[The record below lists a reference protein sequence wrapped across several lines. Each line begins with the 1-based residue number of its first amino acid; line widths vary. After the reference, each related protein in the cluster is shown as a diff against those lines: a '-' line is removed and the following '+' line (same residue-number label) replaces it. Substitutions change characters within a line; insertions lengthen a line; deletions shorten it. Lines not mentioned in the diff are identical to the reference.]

1 MERKLVVTRA
11 VVARVLAMEAAR
23 VAETAVAAPEVARG
37 AAKAVVPEV
46 ARAAARATAAMEAVA
61 MVGAR
66 VLEVRAGVARAEG
79 ARVLEVRAG
88 VARAEAREAAVRAVA
103 ARAVARVVDRTGVK
117 MVAALAA
124 GVEVATMVV
133 ASTGC
138 IYRRWRGRHWFPSP
152 GTQTGSGT
160 PCMWGHKGTPHQC
173 TLRTVAEVV
182 ATKVAVATRAVAVAG
197 YGTHSEFR
205 EVGRVVLREA
215 PGVAKAMDSAG
226 AQGEPSAAVAT
237 SHLVAWG
244 QAVGPLEAR
253 AVASV
258 ADSSSTRVIQGRLLP
273 LPGAASAR
281 CRPSARSP
289 CSTTGAAR
297 ASR

>member
-1 MERKLVVTRA
+1 
-11 VVARVLAMEAAR
+11 MEAAR

-61 MVGAR
+61 MV
-66 VLEVRAGVARAEG
+66 G

>member
-1 MERKLVVTRA
+1 
-11 VVARVLAMEAAR
+11 MEAAR
-23 VAETAVAAPEVARG
+23 VAETVVAAPEEARG

-46 ARAAARATAAMEAVA
+46 ARAAAGGTAAMEAVA

-66 VLEVRAGVARAEG
+66 VVEVRAGVAR
-79 ARVLEVRAG
+79 VVEVRAG
-88 VARAEAREAAVRAVA
+88 VARAEAREAAVRVVA

-160 PCMWGHKGTPHQC
+160 PRMWGHKGTPHLC
-173 TLRTVAEVV
+173 TLRTAAGVV
-182 ATKVAVATRAVAVAG
+182 ATRVAVAARAVAMAR
-197 YGTHSEFR
+197 YGTHPEVR
-205 EVGRVVLREA
+205 KVGRVVLREA

-237 SHLVAWG
+237 SRLVAWLG
-244 QAVGPLEAR
+244 
-253 AVASV
+253 
-258 ADSSSTRVIQGRLLP
+258 
-273 LPGAASAR
+273 
-281 CRPSARSP
+281 
-289 CSTTGAAR
+289 
-297 ASR
+297 